1 MISALR
7 HGRLLAWLVLLLAG
21 LGPVHAFLDEALE
34 SCSAAQSGVHGH
46 EHGHQ
51 PDRNLAETEPCH
63 EHCAIGRGPSPSR
76 TSFVAGADFPL
87 LPPSVPE
94 PMPLGDP
101 RVVGPLLVRPESPR
115 TTSSPYHQRVGLRLY
130 A

>member
-7 HGRLLAWLVLLLAG
+7 HGRLLAWLILLLAG

-34 SCSAAQSGVHGH
+34 SCPTALSGVHGH
-46 EHGHQ
+46 E
-51 PDRNLAETEPCH
+51 PDRDLAETEPCH
-63 EHCAIGRGPSPSR
+63 EHCDIGRGPSPSR

-87 LPPSVPE
+87 LPPSVPG

-101 RVVGPLLVRPESPR
+101 RPVGPVLVRPESPR
-115 TTSSPYHQRVGLRLY
+115 TTSSPYHLRVGLRLY